1 MEPKK
6 TETAITA
13 PASHVPHFTPVH
25 TVSQLLPFGELRWE
39 NFEKLC
45 YRLAGKDA
53 DVESHSLYGRTG
65 QAQQGIDIFARKRNS
80 RYNTWQAKCYNK
92 YTANNLKDACSTF
105 LIGEWSRKTDV
116 FYIAVQCAVDD
127 VHLQNAIEEQAKIF
141 RAQGISLIVLGGHD
155 LSSLLR
161 EHPDIVLEFFGR
173 ECAKIFFGD
182 TVDKYLLQRLDGG
195 EIHQVRAQLQRV
207 YQAGFELLDKIP
219 VNTPS
224 PFSDQPYVPIS
235 LLERFSAPDVLLRE
249 SAINHIVEKRESGL
263 AVPRHEHQPKETIS
277 QPKKEEN
284 LQTEQYRRAPIV
296 KWLAESDKI
305 AVIGQA
311 GTGKSTV
318 LRCMALDLLGE
329 QQRFSDVAKKWGLHL
344 PLFISFAKWVRL
356 TEANTE
362 AVGIKE
368 LLRATWQQQLTA
380 DLVALIDKAID
391 ESRVVLFVDGLD
403 EWANEQAAR
412 TTLQVMLTIVSAHNI
427 PIIISA
433 RPGGLSKIGGIP
445 DYWAVGH
452 LAPLSKL
459 QQREIAT
466 IWFSRNV
473 DRNNDYPSNESVLW
487 QTNRFFTELN
497 KGRGLATLAETPLLL
512 LGLIALA
519 VRQLVLPIN
528 KVQALNQ
535 LTELLLE
542 LHPYSRA
549 TAAGDVI
556 PRFSPAASTDV
567 RREALAA
574 LAFEIRS
581 EGGDAGYPIQLARK
595 CIKNFLTDPEGFSY
609 SSREASEVASEILAV
624 NSETMGLLVEKGRE
638 EVGFVHASIE
648 EYLASVHIHGWPI
661 ERILGFVRENASNY
675 RWRSVFGD
683 LISRNNRRSEAEK
696 IVRVI
701 DEPESDA
708 IGALHRRLLLADVV
722 FGGAEINKPTA
733 SKIADRS
740 FDIISG
746 SGWISERR
754 AHLGAVL
761 EGIYNPALRDK
772 TSANIIKWGIR
783 STEYLQDFYRAL
795 LSWPRSDG
803 LLNILKHGIKN
814 DNAIN
819 SRTAAHTLAVIYK
832 GDVEVEEWLM
842 SLLRGDNDLMV
853 VGIILE
859 TLTMGWP
866 SNEFLN
872 NQLNNLLFVKH
883 KPLQLSIIWCKIKL
897 NLHTDEDMKILL
909 GFISWH
915 DEIDYD
921 YRGFVGQ
928 CLVQGWWSN
937 NDIIKVCL
945 STLNNTASH
954 YDLIDKEIAQKYL
967 MSCDANNP
975 DICKWILTE
984 IKSEHPFIM
993 SFNNDWEWLL
1003 KFSEVNIEIR
1013 EQLVIA
1019 VTSEKSKYHE
1029 YRLRPIY
1036 SKIEDPRIKEH
1047 LIDKVRASED
1057 FSVYWGVTS
1066 LLEGAASNQPDVK
1079 DLIQEI
1085 LGWEDRR
1092 KRHIVSLL
1100 PKILERDACIKELL
1114 RIAKSN
1120 EKVRTDLLISA
1131 FRQLNIEA
1139 EKEIIDLLISRIL
1152 SEPDDAFS
1160 GSNSL
1165 IALFPN
1171 EPKVKEYALSKLEGR
1186 HPPLALLASVYHDEP
1201 HIHEK
1206 IAEKVGSLT
1215 ITMRQQIIDAA
1226 SNEFDRNDTAKKI
1239 LRSYD
1244 HEVDDLLKI
1253 HGAIKNYQALFPTD
1267 NNRQEVIKKLIE
1279 DSNSIGPDHDVR
1291 RAAAFAGL
1299 ITYGATKQFVPL
1311 EWNKKPLDISLGFY
1325 GRESQSL
1332 LRLIAENWEEI
1343 DKSFDG
1349 NFISRLDSF
1358 TSESHFLAVI
1368 APYIS
1373 ANSLLRM
1380 EFIRYC
1386 EKTTNLL
1393 VAQELQILAKE
1404 LPKSDLLLRH
1414 CLSVINYLKDKNAHD
1429 TWPVYQSYFEASYIL
1444 RDHFGGNIELL
1455 NKIKKILHDCDYKYG
1470 VAAMAIY
1477 SPHDASLDRVAKTLL
1492 SDLGTPRDY
1501 AVSIILA
1508 ASRFESEQLGVL
1520 VKNMINRNSHSVWD
1534 FQDRINYA
1542 LKSRI
1547 GSDSEFVSLI
1557 STWLVSH
1564 PTESEISSISRYLA
1578 STGKLEMDTQK
1589 LCLNLLN
1596 ERNRSPEIPAHGFD
1610 ALSTFV
1616 RPVVHSLLDV
1626 LAGPIH

>member
-1 MEPKK
+1 MEQKK
-6 TETAITA
+6 KENAITA
-13 PASHVPHFTPVH
+13 PASHVPHFIPVQ
-25 TVSQLLPFGELRWE
+25 TVSQLLPFGELRWV
-39 NFEKLC
+39 NFEKVC

-92 YTANNLKDACSTF
+92 YTSTNLKDACSTF
-105 LIGEWSRKTDV
+105 LNGEWSRKTDV

-127 VHLQNAIEEQAKIF
+127 VNLQDAIEEQAKFF

-173 ECAKIFFGD
+173 ECAKNFFGD
-182 TVDKYLLQRLDGG
+182 TIDKHLLQKLDGG

-235 LLERFSAPDVLLRE
+235 LLERFSVPDVLLKE
-249 SAINHIVEKRESGL
+249 SSINYIVQKKESGL
-263 AVPRHEHQPKETIS
+263 AAPRREHQPKETIS
-277 QPKKEEN
+277 QLKTEEN
-284 LQTEQYRRAPIV
+284 LQTEQYRRTPIA
-296 KWLAESDKI
+296 KWLAESDRI
-305 AVIGQA
+305 AIIGQA

-318 LRCMALDLLGE
+318 LRCMALDLLGDQE
-329 QQRFSDVAKKWGLHL
+329 RFSDVAKKWGLHL

-356 TEANTE
+356 TEANVE

-380 DLVALIDKAID
+380 DLVSLIDKAID

-466 IWFSRNV
+466 IWFSRNMEQ
-473 DRNNDYPSNESVLW
+473 NNTLPSYESVLW
-487 QTNRFFTELN
+487 QTNRFFMELN

-519 VRQLVLPIN
+519 VRQLVLPLN
-528 KVQALNQ
+528 KAQALNQ

-556 PRFSPAASTDV
+556 PRFSIAASTDV

-609 SSREASEVASEILAV
+609 SSREALEVASEILAV

-708 IGALHRRLLLADVV
+708 IGALHRRLLLSDVV

-733 SKIADRS
+733 IKISERS

-746 SGWISERR
+746 SGWINERR
-754 AHLGAVL
+754 AHLGAAL
-761 EGIYNPALRDK
+761 EGIYNPSLREK
-772 TSANIIKWGIR
+772 TSTNIMKWGIR
-783 STEYLQDFYRAL
+783 SNEYLQDFYRAL
-795 LSWPRSDG
+795 LSWPRSDC
-803 LLNILKHGIKN
+803 LLNILKQGIKN
-814 DNAIN
+814 DSVIN

-832 GDVEVEEWLM
+832 GDVEVEEWLI

-853 VGIILE
+853 IGIVLE
-859 TLTMGWP
+859 ALTVGWP
-866 SNEFLN
+866 GNQFLN
-872 NQLNNLLFVKH
+872 NQLNNVLTLKY
-883 KPLQLSIIWCKIKL
+883 KPLLLSIIWCKIQL
-897 NLHTDEDMKILL
+897 NFHTNEDMKTLL
-909 GFISWH
+909 NFISWH

-928 CLVQGWWSN
+928 CLLQGWQN
-937 NDIIKVCL
+937 NNEIIKVCL
-945 STLNNTASH
+945 SSLNNTASRH
-954 YDLIDKEIAQKYL
+954 DQIDKEIAQKYL

-984 IKSEHPFIM
+984 IKSDHPFIM
-993 SFNNDWEWLL
+993 NFSHDWEWLL
-1003 KFSEVNIEIR
+1003 KFSETNVEIR
-1013 EQLVIA
+1013 EQLVIV

-1036 SKIEDPRIKEH
+1036 SNIEDPRIKKH
-1047 LIDKVRASED
+1047 LIDKVRTSED
-1057 FSVYWGVTS
+1057 FSVYWAMTS
-1066 LLEGAASNQPDVK
+1066 LLEGKNSNDSDVK

-1085 LGWEDRR
+1085 LDWEDKR
-1092 KRHIVSLL
+1092 KLHVVSLF
-1100 PKILERDACIKELL
+1100 PKMFERDICIQELL
-1114 RIAKSN
+1114 RIIKSN
-1120 EKVRTDLLISA
+1120 EKIRSDLLISA
-1131 FRQLNIEA
+1131 FRQLNIES
-1139 EKEIIDLLISRIL
+1139 EKEIIDLLICKIL

-1160 GSNSL
+1160 GSNNL

-1171 EPKVKEYALSKLEGR
+1171 EPRVKEYALSKLNGCR
-1186 HPPLALLASVYHDEP
+1186 PPIALLASVYNDESY
-1201 HIHEK
+1201 IHQK

-1226 SNEFDRNDTAKKI
+1226 SNEFDRNDTAKRI
-1239 LRSYD
+1239 LGKYD
-1244 HEVDDLLKI
+1244 HEADGLLKI

-1267 NNRQEVIKKLIE
+1267 NNRQKVIEKLII
-1279 DSNSIGPDHDVR
+1279 DSNSVGPDHDER

-1299 ITYGATKQFVPL
+1299 IAYGATKQFVPL
-1311 EWNKKPLDISLGFY
+1311 KWNDKPLDISLGCY
-1325 GRESQSL
+1325 GRKSQSL
-1332 LRLIAENWEEI
+1332 LRLIAENWDEL
-1343 DKSFDG
+1343 DKNFDR
-1349 NFISRLDSF
+1349 NFLSRLNSF
-1358 TSESHFLAVI
+1358 TSEPHFFAII

-1373 ANSLLRM
+1373 ANSSLRL
-1380 EFIRYC
+1380 EFIKYC

-1393 VAQELQILAKE
+1393 AFQELLILAKE

-1414 CLSVINYLKDKNAHD
+1414 CLSVINHLKDKNAHD
-1429 TWPVYQSYFEASYIL
+1429 TWQVYQSYFEAAYIL
-1444 RDHFGGNIELL
+1444 RDHFGGNADLL
-1455 NKIKKILHDCDYKYG
+1455 NQLRKILHDCDYQYG

-1477 SPHDASLDRVAKTLL
+1477 SPHDSSLDCVAKTLL
-1492 SDLGTPRDY
+1492 SDLYTPRDY
-1501 AVSIILA
+1501 AVPIIFA
-1508 ASRFESEQLGVL
+1508 ASRFEAEQLGVL
-1520 VKNMINRNSHSVWD
+1520 VKNMINRSYTSVWD

-1564 PTESEISSISRYLA
+1564 PTESEISSISRYLS
-1578 STGKLEMDTQK
+1578 STGKLEMDTQE

-1596 ERNRSPEIPAHGFD
+1596 ERNRSPVIPAHGFD